1 MVEFGC
7 IPLTKVAVSD
17 CWFTYMTTY
26 DSQLHRA
33 ACEETEKQK
42 VEVFVVATLSVLQPR
57 HRFREVQSVH
67 TLVKFSAADWA
78 MVDSCLYI
86 NQRNYSHKPGGSW
99 REGRSNA
106 YF

>member
-1 MVEFGC
+1 MVLVLLLLMLLLSHCLHGR
-7 IPLTKVAVSD
+7 IRMHSSYKSGSVSD

-86 NQRNYSHKPGGSW
+86 NQRN
-99 REGRSNA
+99 
-106 YF
+106 